1 MAAAKLGLAQGKAL
15 ADARAMIPYLDVVEA
30 DDAADTKLL
39 AAIADWCDRFTPFVA
54 IDPPN
59 GLFLDITGASH
70 LFGGERALM
79 DAARTGIVRQGF
91 AVALAIAGTSVAA
104 RACARYS
111 DGVVVAAGG
120 EPQAVA
126 KLPVVALGA
135 DPLILH
141 GLKRAGL
148 KTIGQV
154 AARGRAE
161 LTSRFGAAF
170 TGRLD
175 CCLGKNEAPISPRR
189 PLPDY
194 MAEHRFA
201 DPVATEDI
209 ISETLR
215 SLAAALTGVLEQRG
229 EGARILEAAFFRADG
244 AVTRIAVETGRPVRD
259 PAIIARLFGEKL
271 DALADPLDPGFG
283 FDLIRLEAT
292 LAERATHEAI
302 TFGDHANVEKD
313 IAVLIDQFA
322 ARFGPRRI
330 VRFFA
335 QDTHIPEAASVTL
348 PAQFHMPK
356 EAAWDARSPGEPPR
370 RPLRL
375 LSRPEAIDVTAEIPD
390 APPRQFRWRRAQHLV
405 THAEGPERI
414 AMEWWRHNAP
424 MPTRDYF
431 RVEDTD
437 GRRFWLYRDGLY
449 NRETTHPQWFM
460 HGVFA

>member
-1 MAAAKLGLAQGKAL
+1 
-15 ADARAMIPYLDVVEA
+15 
-30 DDAADTKLL
+30 
-39 AAIADWCDRFTPFVA
+39 
-54 IDPPN
+54 
-59 GLFLDITGASH
+59 LFLDISGASH
-70 LFGGERALM
+70 LFGGERELM
-79 DAARTGIVRQGF
+79 DAARTGIAWQGF
-91 AVALAIAGTSVAA
+91 AVALALAGTPVAA
-104 RACARYS
+104 RALARYA
-111 DGVVVAAGG
+111 DGVIVMPG
-120 EPQAVA
+120 EERNAVA
-126 KLPVVALGA
+126 KLPVAALGTDHA
-135 DPLILH
+135 ILH

-170 TGRLD
+170 TARLD
-175 CCLGKNEAPISPRR
+175 CALGKSEAPISPRR

-201 DPVATEDI
+201 EPVATEDI

-215 SLAAALTGVLEQRG
+215 SLAAALAGVLEQRG
-229 EGARILEAAFFRADG
+229 QGARVIEAAFFRADG

-259 PAIIARLFGEKL
+259 PNIIARLFNEKL

-283 FDLIRLEAT
+283 FDLIRLEAC
-292 LAERATHEAI
+292 LSERAGEEAI
-302 TFGDHANVEKD
+302 AFGDHANVEKD
-313 IAVLIDQFA
+313 IAILTDQFA

-356 EAAWDARSPGEPPR
+356 EAAWDARIPGEPPR

-375 LSRPEAIDVTAEIPD
+375 LSRPEAIEVTAEIPD
-390 APPRQFRWRRAQHLV
+390 APPRQFRWRRAHHTV

-414 AMEWWRHNAP
+414 AMEWWRYNAP

-431 RVEDTD
+431 RVEDTL

-449 NRETTHPQWFM
+449 NRETAHPQWFM